1 MPGPGQLL
9 TVPHCID
16 SRVTVSTVL
25 HMQGDPADSGP
36 LSGHTPPF
44 FAWVHHK
51 VLPPANLPPRSP
63 ARLCTHPST
72 HTQLDGPSRLV
83 PRTPTT
89 SLPKVLV
96 AGSLFPARA
105 LLGAITDLRVLP
117 GESWLCQPDVTCSP
131 VAIFFLF
138 SLRAVELGHC
148 VGPWL
153 RSAHLGP
160 GATRRA
166 W

>member
-1 MPGPGQLL
+1 MLGVAGPGQLL

-44 FAWVHHK
+44 FAWVHHR
-51 VLPPANLPPRSP
+51 VLQPGSP
-63 ARLCTHPST
+63 AHLCTHPST
-72 HTQLDGPSRLV
+72 HTQLAGPSRLV
-83 PRTPTT
+83 PQTPTT
-89 SLPKVLV
+89 SLDHF
-96 AGSLFPARA
+96 FPARA

-131 VAIFFLF
+131 VATFFLF
-138 SLRAVELGHC
+138 SL
-148 VGPWL
+148 
-153 RSAHLGP
+153 SAGS
-160 GATRRA
+160 
-166 W
+166 